1 MKNSRIRD
9 EEEALPV
16 PTTSVNQLHMPM
28 DPNQMRVNQTHS
40 LYQPNQSNQLNHQT
54 GPLPQQPGML
64 TGFNLGRQNLGE
76 VQSESVAIQDPR
88 QTTLP
93 MIYPGYTGLPPQLP
107 LNPTWDQY
115 PLFDY
120 HPVNDN
126 SKEEEKGS

>member
-1 MKNSRIRD
+1 
-9 EEEALPV
+9 
-16 PTTSVNQLHMPM
+16 MPM
-28 DPNQMRVNQTHS
+28 DPNQMRVNQSHS
-40 LYQPNQSNQLNHQT
+40 LYQPNNLNHQT
-54 GPLPQQPGML
+54 GPIPGMQ
-64 TGFNLGRQNLGE
+64 TEFNSTRQNLGQ

-120 HPVNDN
+120 HPVNDK
-126 SKEEEKGS
+126 SIEEEKGS